1 MRLKSLLITMKIYRI
16 EISDKKEIRSLIDIS
31 ELLIFFDMVL
41 VASNTSKFMI
51 KDLKKFLKE
60 EELEKLDAYKS
71 EVAKINF
78 AVSRS
83 LLNKAFEMILDIPI
97 ENVVVLRDKYNKPY
111 IKNKSGVKFNIS
123 HTDGFVV
130 IGFSKKELGIDI
142 EKVNDGFAFEDI
154 LENCF
159 TSREIKNIG
168 SNTSM
173 FYRYWTAKEA
183 YLKYEGHGLM
193 RNPKEIEVIY
203 MDDRII
209 KIEDKVKSSNKVL
222 AAFRISSKYFGAI
235 RI

>member
-41 VASNTSKFMI
+41 VVSNTSKFMI

-97 ENVVVLRDKYNKPY
+97 ENVVALRDKYNKPY

-173 FYRYWTAKEA
+173 CYRYWTAKEA
-183 YLKYEGHGLM
+183 YLKYEGYGLM

-235 RI
+235 CI

>member
-1 MRLKSLLITMKIYRI
+1 
-16 EISDKKEIRSLIDIS
+16 
-31 ELLIFFDMVL
+31 
-41 VASNTSKFMI
+41 MI

-183 YLKYEGHGLM
+183 YLKYEGYGLM

-235 RI
+235 CI

>member
-1 MRLKSLLITMKIYRI
+1 MKIYRI

-41 VASNTSKFMI
+41 VVSNTSKFMI

-183 YLKYEGHGLM
+183 YLKYEGYGLM

-235 RI
+235 CT

>member
-1 MRLKSLLITMKIYRI
+1 MKIYRI

-41 VASNTSKFMI
+41 VVSNTSKFMI

-183 YLKYEGHGLM
+183 YLKYEGYGLM

-235 RI
+235 CI

>member
-222 AAFRISSKYFGAI
+222 AEFRISSKYFGAI
-235 RI
+235 CI

>member
-1 MRLKSLLITMKIYRI
+1 MKIYRI

-235 RI
+235 CI

>member
-1 MRLKSLLITMKIYRI
+1 MKIYRI
-16 EISDKKEIRSLIDIS
+16 EISDKKELRSLIDIS
-31 ELLIFFDMVL
+31 RLLIFFDMVL
-41 VASNTSKFMI
+41 VTSNTSEFMI
-51 KDLKKFLKE
+51 KDLKNFLKE
-60 EELEKLDAYKS
+60 EEIEKLDAYKS

-83 LLNKAFEMILDIPI
+83 LLNKVFEMILGVPI
-97 ENVVVLRDKYNKPY
+97 ENIVSFRDKHNKPY
-111 IKNKSGVKFNIS
+111 IENKSGVKFNIS

-168 SNTSM
+168 SNIPM

-183 YLKYEGHGLM
+183 Y
-193 RNPKEIEVIY
+193 
-203 MDDRII
+203 
-209 KIEDKVKSSNKVL
+209 
-222 AAFRISSKYFGAI
+222 
-235 RI
+235 

>member
-1 MRLKSLLITMKIYRI
+1 MKIYRL

-31 ELLIFFDMVL
+31 KLLIFFDMVL
-41 VASNTSKFMI
+41 VVSNTSKFMI

-130 IGFSKKELGIDI
+130 IGFSKKEFGIDI

-183 YLKYEGHGLM
+183 YLKYEGYGLM

-235 RI
+235 CI